1 MMKGI
6 NFPALFLA
14 ITVVAMFSL
23 VGIMMTYQSYL
34 WMAIFFILGI
44 IIMGFG
50 IYLKVKNKPSNE

>member
-1 MMKGI
+1 MKDI

-23 VGIMMTYQSYL
+23 VGVMMTYQNFL

-44 IIMGFG
+44 VIMGFG
-50 IYLKVKNKPSNE
+50 IYLKVKNKTTNE

>member
-1 MMKGI
+1 MKDI

-23 VGIMMTYQSYL
+23 VGVMMTYQNFL
-34 WMAIFFILGI
+34 WMGIFFILGI

-50 IYLKVKNKPSNE
+50 IYLKVKNKTTNE